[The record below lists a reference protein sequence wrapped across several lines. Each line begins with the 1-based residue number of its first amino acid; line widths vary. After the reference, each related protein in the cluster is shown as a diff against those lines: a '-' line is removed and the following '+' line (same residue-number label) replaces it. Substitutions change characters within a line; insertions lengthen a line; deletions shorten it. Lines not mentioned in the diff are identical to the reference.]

1 MNFRS
6 TKVKRIAASILAG
19 ILVLAMIVP
28 LLAVM
33 S

>member
-1 MNFRS
+1 MIFRS
-6 TKVKRIAASILAG
+6 TKVKRIAASIQAG
-19 ILVLAMIVP
+19 ILELAMIVP